1 MLRVCAHGAEIE
13 IWTPYARSNEAF
25 GYGHHVFLT
34 EMHWQHICFEHD
46 RMYLADGHGYFEWT
60 ATEYALV
67 PGMLTELAR
76 TGISLAFALEH
87 MFNIAPEWGVFLRV
101 RKDAA
106 RAPGPQRPLRSFS
119 FAGARGKRFP
129 IGLSSRQLSLV
140 DPSGDGLIKRVRRWV
155 RTRTTKG

>member
-1 MLRVCAHGAEIE
+1 MSGPFKKGGAPTYFVQGSVDPWVPAVHSESAFQKLRSLGI
-13 IWTPYARSNEAF
+13 P
-25 GYGHHVFLT
+25 
-34 EMHWQHICFEHD
+34 
-46 RMYLADGHGYFEWT
+46 
-60 ATEYALV
+60 TEYALV

-129 IGLSSRQLSLV
+129 IELSSRQLSPV
-140 DPSGDGLIKRVRRWV
+140 DPSGDGLFKRVRRWV